1 MPSAAERSRFL
12 NIRGTATKKDRTEES
27 SARTNVLGEQDVS
40 RETSMT
46 NLSFRELYRGFRSNK
61 LSRIESAYNAAYL
74 YCNDKYYTSGAQLKE
89 RYRNIYAHPDNWFRH
104 ESMMWQH
111 NRWSAAVK
119 LLELIPAAKRSAE
132 ITATAARP
140 VVKDKAVSF
149 WRHMEYS
156 HIGIKAV
163 GRFLLRT
170 FVIALSIGA
179 LFGVAYT
186 IHVNMG
192 KTPLLEVYIDGEC
205 VGLTESVETIERAQK
220 VFEETESL
228 LLGSSYVLD
237 CTVTYKPVTADVNR
251 VMKPSE
257 INGAFRDVSLSKMSE
272 GYGLYVDEMLVCV
285 SPYKLWLDTAVDDSL
300 ESKKKSLLMSGIDL
314 DNVTYHNNMTVVS
327 GLYPNSLF
335 MSEND
340 IREMFS
346 LSPISGQ
353 FKKDDTVTVTN
364 ALPGR
369 SSADEAAATDVLQE
383 KPQAVMQEQN
393 ATTLSVLIEKTI
405 TAEEIVPYETIRA
418 EEPNL
423 VEGRTRVGS
432 RGINGTKK
440 VTYTVG
446 YLDGGEVTRRVI
458 SEEIVT
464 PSIAEVILVGT
475 KPMTEEEKRTR
486 STGTYIMPAQGTHT
500 SNYGWRVIGG
510 SNEFHKGYDIASSLG
525 TDILASDGG
534 EIIHARYDDSGYGL
548 SIQILH
554 DNGTITRYAHCSE
567 VYVEEGQRVAQGEV
581 IAAMGST
588 GYVTG
593 VHLHFEVLVNGKTC
607 DPGDYI
613 KEEY

>member
-1 MPSAAERSRFL
+1 MS
-12 NIRGTATKKDRTEES
+12 IRGTATKKDRTEEN
-27 SARTNVLGEQDVS
+27 ANGTNVLDEQNVS

-46 NLSFRELYRGFRSNK
+46 NLSFKELYRGFRSNK

-104 ESMMWQH
+104 ESMMWRH

-119 LLELIPAAKRSAE
+119 LLELIPTAKRSAE
-132 ITATAARP
+132 ITATAAVP

-163 GRFLLRT
+163 GRFLLRA
-170 FVIALSIGA
+170 FIIALSIA
-179 LFGVAYT
+179 SLAGVVYT
-186 IHVNMG
+186 VHANME
-192 KTPLLEVYIDGEC
+192 KTPLLEVYIDGKR
-205 VGLTESVETIERAQK
+205 VGLTESVETIEHAQK

-237 CTVTYKPVTADVNR
+237 CTVTYKPVTADINR

-257 INGAFRDVSLSKMSE
+257 INAVFRDASLVKMSE
-272 GYGLYVDEMLVCV
+272 GYGLYVDDMLVCV
-285 SPYKLWLDTAVDDSL
+285 SPYKAWLDTAVNDSL
-300 ESKKKSLLMSGIDL
+300 QSKKHDLIISGIDL
-314 DNVTYHNNMTVVS
+314 DNVTYYNNMTVVS

-335 MSEND
+335 MTENE

-346 LSPISGQ
+346 LSPVAGQ
-353 FKKDDTVTVTN
+353 SKEQDAVSVTN
-364 ALPGR
+364 VLPER
-369 SSADEAAATDVLQE
+369 STVDKAAATDITQE
-383 KPQAVMQEQN
+383 GTQAVTQKHSS
-393 ATTLSVLIEKTI
+393 TTLSVVIERTI
-405 TAEEIVPYETIRA
+405 TTMEIIPYETVHS

-423 VEGRTRVGS
+423 VEGRTKIGT

-446 YLDGGEVTRRVI
+446 YLDGDEVTRRI
-458 SEEIVT
+458 IDEEIIT
-464 PSIAEVILVGT
+464 PATSEVILVGT
-475 KPMTEEEKRTR
+475 RPMTEEEKRTR
-486 STGTYIMPAQGTHT
+486 STGTYIMPAKGRQT
-500 SNYGWRVIGG
+500 SKYGWRVIGG
-510 SNEFHKGYDIASSLG
+510 SNEFHKGYDIASSIG

-534 EIIHARYDDSGYGL
+534 EIIHARYDNSGYGL

-554 DNGTITRYAHCSE
+554 DNGTITRYAHCSK
-567 VYVEEGQRVAQGEV
+567 VYVEEGQRVAQGEI
-581 IAAMGST
+581 IAAMGNT

-593 VHLHFEVLVNGKTC
+593 VHLHFEVLVNGRTC
-607 DPGDYI
+607 NPGDYI
-613 KEEY
+613 KEE